1 MRSQCQKAKFPV
13 RFAFTLLLLLS
24 ALAALSGQTMDITI
38 LATSDVH
45 NNYMDYDYF
54 TDTPTEQTGLVR
66 IATAIKEIRAR
77 DPNVL
82 LFDNGDLIQGNPV
95 GEYLA
100 ALPLEEGE
108 PSPIME
114 LFNIMKYDAMVLG
127 NHEFNFGLP
136 YLDAVIRGANFPVLG
151 ANVVTYFTGAP
162 YYRPYNILV
171 RNFTDRDGNLQSLKI
186 GVLGVLTPQIVTW
199 DGALLKGKVRT
210 LDGYDAARRYVPEIK
225 AAGADIVVILAHTGI
240 QDYPR
245 KGGEENFGHF
255 LTEIPGVDVVITGHA
270 HEKFPGRAFERMR
283 GVDTAKGTING
294 IPVVMPGSFADTLGL
309 VRLALRRT
317 SEGWERIDGSGSLL
331 PVYDS
336 AARKANYAADP
347 ELRSLLNPLHEAVL
361 EYIRAP
367 VGASGGGDAAGGRLT
382 AALTSFFAVIR
393 DDYSVQIINEAQIH
407 YARQVLASGPYA
419 KLPILSAAAP
429 FKAGGRQGPRYYTN
443 VPAGPLAIKNI
454 ADLYVYPNTVVILKL
469 SGAGIKEWL
478 EHSAGQ
484 FNQLDG
490 GNQGEQYIQNDDFPT
505 YLYDVIDG
513 SGNGDPGGEGAL
525 TYKIDTTQPAKY
537 NRDGSIQNPGA
548 ERIKE
553 LRYNGAPI
561 DPAQEFALVTN
572 NYRAYGG
579 GNFPGGSPGNIILE
593 SPDES
598 RQVILRYI
606 NEKRE
611 LSPRPNNNWELIL
624 PQGSGPLLF
633 LSSPEANTP
642 DSLPAGISF
651 VRATDTGFA
660 VYQVQP

>member
-1 MRSQCQKAKFPV
+1 MV
-13 RFAFTLLLLLS
+13 S
-24 ALAALSGQTMDITI
+24 ALVTLSGQAMDITI

-54 TDTPTEQTGLVR
+54 TDMPTEQTGLVR
-66 IATAIKEIRAR
+66 IASAIREIRAG

-95 GEYLA
+95 GEFLA
-100 ALPLEEGE
+100 GLPLEEGE
-108 PSPIME
+108 ASPVMG
-114 LFNIMKYDAMVLG
+114 LLNIMKYDAMVLG

-136 YLDAVIRGANFPVLG
+136 YLDAVIRGAAFPVLG
-151 ANVVTYFTGAP
+151 ANVVTYLTRAP
-162 YYRPYNILV
+162 YYRPYTILV
-171 RNFTDRDGNLQSLKI
+171 RNFTDRDGNLQSLRI

-210 LDGYDAARRYVPEIK
+210 LDGYETALRYVPEIK

-270 HEKFPGRAFERMR
+270 HEKFPGRAFEKMR
-283 GVDTAKGTING
+283 GVDIAKGTING
-294 IPVVMPGSFADTLGL
+294 VPVVMPGSFADTLGL
-309 VRLALRRT
+309 VKLTLRRT
-317 SEGWERIDGSGSLL
+317 EDGWKRIDGSGSLL
-331 PVYDS
+331 PVYDN
-336 AARKANYAADP
+336 AARKPNYAADP
-347 ELRSLLNPLHEAVL
+347 ELTALLNPLHEAVL

-367 VGASGGGDAAGGRLT
+367 VGAAAGGDAAGGRLT
-382 AALTSFFAVIR
+382 EALTSFFAVIR
-393 DDYSVQIINEAQIH
+393 DDYSVQIINEAQIR
-407 YARQVLASGPYA
+407 YARQVLASTAYA
-419 KLPILSAAAP
+419 GLPVLSAAAP

-469 SGAGIKEWL
+469 NGAGIREWL

-484 FNQLDG
+484 FNQLDP

-505 YLYDVIDG
+505 YLFDIIDG
-513 SGNGDPGGEGAL
+513 EGDL
-525 TYKIDTTQPAKY
+525 TYRIDTTQPAKY
-537 NRDGSIQNPGA
+537 NRDGSVLNPGA
-548 ERIKE
+548 ERIKD

-579 GNFPGGSPGNIILE
+579 GNFPGGNPGNIILE

-611 LSPRPNNNWELIL
+611 LSPLPNNNWELIL

-633 LSSPEANTP
+633 QSSPDANTP
-642 DSLPAGISF
+642 DSLPPGIRF
-651 VRATDTGFA
+651 VRMADTGFA